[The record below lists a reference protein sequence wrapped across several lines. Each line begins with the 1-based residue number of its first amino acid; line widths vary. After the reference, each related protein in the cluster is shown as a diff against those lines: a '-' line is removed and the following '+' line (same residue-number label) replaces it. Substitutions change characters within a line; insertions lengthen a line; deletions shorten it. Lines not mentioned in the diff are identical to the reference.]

1 MKVKE
6 LEDGEYQ
13 TFSKW
18 LGSEIKKKLSQYF
31 TTAYTTI
38 RENIHL
44 MTFGLSLL
52 MLAMSGGSYVIS
64 PQAVL
69 IPWICISGGVV
80 AFCVGSYTIKSLKE
94 SYNKDIGARAQK
106 ARYVTQARQNDEE
119 VRKLTELLAQ
129 LVSQS
134 RQANHQA
141 KYRSNYTMKSK
152 IAATK
157 HKLIV
162 ARLKA
167 QQRRD
172 KEKYL
177 GLSP

>member
-1 MKVKE
+1 MRVKE

-18 LGSEIKKKLSQYF
+18 LGSEIKKKLNQYL
-31 TTAYTTI
+31 TTAYTVI
-38 RENIHL
+38 RENICL
-44 MTFGLSLL
+44 ITFGLSLF
-52 MLAMSGGSYVIS
+52 MLAVSGGVYLIS
-64 PQAVL
+64 PQAELV
-69 IPWICISGGVV
+69 PWICISGGVV

-94 SYNKDIGARAQK
+94 SYNKDIEARAQK
-106 ARYVTQARQNDEE
+106 ARYVTQSRQNDEE
-119 VRKLTELLAQ
+119 VKRLTKLLAQ
-129 LVSQS
+129 LAGQS

-141 KYRSNYTMKSK
+141 KYHSNYTMKSQ

-157 HKLIV
+157 HKLMV

-172 KEKYL
+172 REKY
-177 GLSP
+177 GLLP